1 MENEIKILHAQSH
14 RHGLLREGKIPKIG
28 EVQTVKS
35 MQANGVLTQVELVTF
50 DWFGNGEKDIFVFGE
65 AGMITSVIHANT
77 SQEMIDKYIARIALY
92 PKLESFV
99 DNMISYFVFSSMGF

>member
-99 DNMISYFVFSSMGF
+99 DNMISYFVFSNMGF

>member
-1 MENEIKILHAQSH
+1 MGNEIKILYAKSH

-28 EVQTVKS
+28 EVQTCKG
-35 MQANGVLTQVELVTF
+35 MQPNGVLTQIQLVTF

-92 PKLESFV
+92 TKLDRFV